1 MHGLKSL
8 GSTSFLKKR
17 EKREDE
23 QRVRVRRIFLKP
35 ASDCHRA
42 PRGCEKKQPF
52 GVLFCFHSQKVHVVI
67 ESQHCVHKSKRK
79 TREKLAPQKIFQKIH
94 IYIFFVK
101 ALRGERE
108 SNKMYR
114 NKLAGHATKL
124 WFTQS
129 LNKSQISQF
138 NTGEGAEQQTIH
150 FSTWLIKCGKTLL
163 TKRAQMEAK

>member
-17 EKREDE
+17 EERKDK
-23 QRVRVRRIFLKP
+23 QRVEGRTNLSETGNRLSHSFPGAAGKNSPL
-35 ASDCHRA
+35 
-42 PRGCEKKQPF
+42 GF
-52 GVLFCFHSQKVHVVI
+52 LFCFHSQKFHVVI

-79 TREKLAPQKIFQKIH
+79 TREKLAPQKTFQKIH

-138 NTGEGAEQQTIH
+138 NTGEGGRTTNISQPH
-150 FSTWLIKCGKTLL
+150 
-163 TKRAQMEAK
+163 